1 VSILK
6 KEIGPIVSK
15 NEEVKDSC
23 DGHRQESFEE
33 DSSPPN
39 KNEESR
45 PKKND
50 LSCRKPFTQQHDLF
64 SFKPRRETNPA
75 VAILQ
80 DSRSG
85 LLYLESV

>member
-1 VSILK
+1 VSVLK
-6 KEIGPIVSK
+6 KEIGHNVLKS
-15 NEEVKDSC
+15 EEEKESC
-23 DGHRQESFEE
+23 DGHRQESFDEE
-33 DSSPPN
+33 NSPQN

-75 VAILQ
+75 VAIMQ